1 MVNRHAQ
8 PSAELDLELPPPP
21 SPAAAALGDLM
32 EGMSKSWMWSA
43 MAMQDIRLRYRG
55 SVLGPFW
62 LTISTVIMV
71 AAIGLIY
78 ARLFNMD
85 VGRYLPF
92 LTIGLVIWQFVSSL
106 IIEGCQTYM
115 SSQHVIS
122 QVRLPFS
129 LHAWRVVYRN
139 LIVLAHNMVII
150 PPTVASFV
158 QVAFFITPIFWPPES
173 LGHWTPYLPLNP
185 LFAAVDVVRAPLL
198 GAVPLAY
205 SWTVLLVVTLL
216 GCLGTF
222 ALFVK
227 FRSRITYWI

>member
-92 LTIGLVIWQFVSSL
+92 LTIGLVIWQFVSLL
-106 IIEGCQTYM
+106 IMEGCQTFM
-115 SSQHVIS
+115 GSQHVIS
-122 QVRLPFS
+122 QVSLPFWV
-129 LHAWRVVYRN
+129 HAWRAMYRN
-139 LIVLAHNMVII
+139 LIVLTHNFVIV
-150 PPTVASFV
+150 PPTV
-158 QVAFFITPIFWPPES
+158 
-173 LGHWTPYLPLNP
+173 L
-185 LFAAVDVVRAPLL
+185 LFS
-198 GAVPLAY
+198 VPLYLIFNDTATTEIY
-205 SWTVLLVVTLL
+205 TLSL
-216 GCLGTF
+216 HD
-222 ALFVK
+222 AE
-227 FRSRITYWI
+227 